1 MLEMLF
7 RLLAEVGPGVT
18 WTALF
23 MAAVVAVFVLYIG
36 VAMLATLRA
45 QDPQQVEIRYR
56 VFHDLPALFRSG
68 RRR

>member
-1 MLEMLF
+1 MYII
-7 RLLAEVGPGVT
+7 RLLAEVGPGFT

-23 MAAVVAVFVLYIG
+23 IAAVIAVFVLYIG

-45 QDPQQVEIRYR
+45 QEPEQVEIRYR
-56 VFHDLPALFRSG
+56 VFHDLLALFRSG